1 MAAQAL
7 VASGR
12 TGIRVWTV
20 VTSLGSDKT
29 TSTSLK
35 ARTLS
40 PLLLP
45 PVFLTFEE
53 TDEYI
58 S

>member
-7 VASGR
+7 VASGM
-12 TGIRVWTV
+12 TGIKVWTI
-20 VTSLGSDKT
+20 VTFLGSDKT

-40 PLLLP
+40 PLLLL
-45 PVFLTFEE
+45 PVFLTFVE
-53 TDEYI
+53 TDEYN